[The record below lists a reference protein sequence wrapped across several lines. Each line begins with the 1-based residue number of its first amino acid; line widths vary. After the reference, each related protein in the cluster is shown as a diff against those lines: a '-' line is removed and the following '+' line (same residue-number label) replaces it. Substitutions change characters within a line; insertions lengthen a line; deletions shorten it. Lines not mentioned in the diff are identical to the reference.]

1 MSDRRKRVG
10 LLFGGASVEHE
21 VSLVSARGV
30 AGALDAE
37 RYERVCLAVDG
48 DGRWLAPEH
57 GEATLRSSAK
67 RVEAPAADD
76 GARLCVDPGGGGL
89 LLQRPG
95 AATRHLDVDV
105 VFSVMHG
112 WGGEDGRVQGLFE
125 LAGIPYVGAGVLGS
139 AVGMDKRVAK
149 QIFEAHG
156 LPVGPWLAVDRETWR
171 ADPGEVRAA
180 VAGATRWPV
189 FVKPANGGSSV
200 GISKVKGAGTLDAA
214 LDEAFRHD
222 RTAVVEQGLDVREI
236 EVAVLGN
243 GVPEAS
249 VPGEIVPSNEF
260 YDYAAKY
267 LDDASTLRIPAP
279 LPTETAERARSL
291 AVAAFRSLD
300 LAGLARVDFF
310 LEEASGKLFLNEVNT
325 LPGFTPISM
334 YPKLWEAT
342 GLAYPRLLDRLIDL
356 AFERAADERGRA
368 TRRGDHV
375 G

>member
-1 MSDRRKRVG
+1 MRERKRVG

-30 AGALDAE
+30 AAALDAA
-37 RYERVCLAVDG
+37 RFERVCLAVDG
-48 DGRWLAPEH
+48 DGRWLAPEA
-57 GEATLRSSAK
+57 GEAVLRGGGA
-67 RVEAPAADD
+67 RVEAPRPDS
-76 GARLCVDPGGGGL
+76 GARIVVDPGGGGL
-89 LLQRPG
+89 AVQAEGSSPRPV
-95 AATRHLDVDV
+95 DVDV

-112 WGGEDGRVQGLFE
+112 WGGEDGRVQGVLE

-139 AVGMDKRVAK
+139 AVGMDKRVAR
-149 QIFEAHG
+149 QLFEAHG
-156 LPVGPWLAVDRETWR
+156 LPVGPWLAVDRDTWR

-180 VAGATRWPV
+180 VAAATTWPV

-200 GISKVKGAGTLDAA
+200 GITKVKDPSSLDAA

-222 RTAVVEQGLDVREI
+222 RTAVGEQGLDVREI

-249 VPGEIVPSNEF
+249 VPGEIVPSGEF

-267 LDDASTLRIPAP
+267 LDGTSTLRIPAP
-279 LPTETAERARSL
+279 IPAETAERARVL
-291 AVAAFRSLD
+291 ALEAFRALD

-310 LEEASGKLFLNEVNT
+310 VEKGSGKLYVNEVNT

-342 GLAYPRLLDRLIDL
+342 GLAYPRLLERLIDL
-356 AFERAADERGRA
+356 ALERAADERGRA
-368 TRRGDHV
+368 TRRGGH
-375 G
+375 GG